1 MWRFFIGL
9 LLALGSIGAAWSAPT
24 SNFGAYHAIVIG
36 NNDYADLPNLKTAAN
51 DARSI
56 ASLLQSAYGFNVQLL
71 INATRG
77 DIIGSLAEVRG
88 ELGANDNLLVYF
100 AGHGV
105 LDSYAEE
112 GYWLPVNAGQDN
124 PANWISNDDI
134 TKMVKAIRAKH
145 VMVVADSCFSGT
157 LVRAAPVKIKT
168 AEERDAWFERMH
180 KKRSRTA
187 MVSGGLEPVI
197 DSGGGGNSVFAK
209 AFLDALT
216 ENQTVI
222 DGQGLFAAIRRP
234 VALESDQTPE
244 YSDIRRSGHDG
255 GDFLFAR
262 LGTNVATAPRPMP
275 AQRPI
280 ATPRPAPATAQ
291 SQAGAAAETA
301 FWNSIQDSK
310 DPGDYQEYLLQFPKG
325 VFAGLA
331 RKRVKTFKKQ
341 VANVVSP
348 TARSP
353 RQRFDGRWKATVS
366 TGFAE
371 AGCPMGAEFEIN
383 IQSGRLNGQHE
394 GYTLSGTVTTLERS
408 VIRLKHTRSF

>member
-180 KKRSRTA
+180 KKRSR
-187 MVSGGLEPVI
+187 
-197 DSGGGGNSVFAK
+197 
-209 AFLDALT
+209 
-216 ENQTVI
+216 
-222 DGQGLFAAIRRP
+222 
-234 VALESDQTPE
+234 
-244 YSDIRRSGHDG
+244 
-255 GDFLFAR
+255 
-262 LGTNVATAPRPMP
+262 
-275 AQRPI
+275 
-280 ATPRPAPATAQ
+280 
-291 SQAGAAAETA
+291 
-301 FWNSIQDSK
+301 
-310 DPGDYQEYLLQFPKG
+310 
-325 VFAGLA
+325 
-331 RKRVKTFKKQ
+331 
-341 VANVVSP
+341 
-348 TARSP
+348 
-353 RQRFDGRWKATVS
+353 
-366 TGFAE
+366 
-371 AGCPMGAEFEIN
+371 
-383 IQSGRLNGQHE
+383 
-394 GYTLSGTVTTLERS
+394 
-408 VIRLKHTRSF
+408 